1 MTMER
6 NSNQNCY
13 LNVRTDSENDL
24 EALFNVVQSASTT
37 IANEPSSNS
46 LPMKLRKLPPS
57 FFKQP
62 KGLDSNKLSPE
73 DNTGLKIS
81 HSRAHSSPAS
91 LPIPTS
97 SAGMYSIQPPSHT
110 RTQSYDGTAFEESQ
124 LPPGWEMRT
133 SPSGQPYFMDHIQQI
148 TTWVDPRKT
157 QSTNNLTSSNPLPDG
172 WEQAITPEGEIYY
185 INHLTRTTSWVDPR
199 IAMAPC
205 RTNPQQHPPQQ
216 GRRPPQQHKAMLER
230 VQLEQEQLKKRQQ
243 ELQKQEILLKHGL
256 LENGG
261 SKSMLGNLV
270 REAGLAQ
277 LAPQP
282 DTTTPNGH
290 IRDESFD
297 SGLGMNTGYS
307 NTYNSDIDLNTG
319 SDSQMFDANYNS
331 KDTSSRNSSRLPDF
345 FDNLPGT
352 NVDFGTIEGEST
364 PSAMDTDDLGVGLDL
379 PTDML
384 NDVESVLTPNLSK
397 MTDPNFLTWL

>member
-1 MTMER
+1 M
-6 NSNQNCY
+6 
-13 LNVRTDSENDL
+13 
-24 EALFNVVQSASTT
+24 
-37 IANEPSSNS
+37 
-46 LPMKLRKLPPS
+46 
-57 FFKQP
+57 
-62 KGLDSNKLSPE
+62 
-73 DNTGLKIS
+73 
-81 HSRAHSSPAS
+81 
-91 LPIPTS
+91 
-97 SAGMYSIQPPSHT
+97 
-110 RTQSYDGTAFEESQ
+110 
-124 LPPGWEMRT
+124 
-133 SPSGQPYFMDHIQQI
+133 
-148 TTWVDPRKT
+148 
-157 QSTNNLTSSNPLPDG
+157 TSSNPLPDG

-205 RTNPQQHPPQQ
+205 RTNQQHPPQQ
-216 GRRPPQQHKAMLER
+216 GRRPPPQHKAMLER

-277 LAPQP
+277 LGPQA

-307 NTYNSDIDLNTG
+307 NTYNNDIDLNTG
-319 SDSQMFDANYNS
+319 SGDSQMFDANYNS
-331 KDTSSRNSSRLPDF
+331 KDTTSRSSGRLPDF